1 MKKYTAVQA
10 LPKASAL
17 LAIALLALTTV
28 FINAC
33 GVKAVQASP
42 FGDEAPHKLVIQ
54 MNKDDK
60 KLQSEV
66 ITNAVNT
73 QKYFGPDDVQV
84 EIVVYGPGIYFITT
98 DSIFKPRIESLM
110 MSGVVF
116 TACAETL
123 ETIEKKTGKKLELI
137 NGVKTVSNGV
147 PHIMELQEKGYS
159 YLSP

>member
-1 MKKYTAVQA
+1 MKK
-10 LPKASAL
+10 LPFISSFAMASAL
-17 LAIALLALTTV
+17 ILVVMIS
-28 FINAC
+28 AC
-33 GVKAVQASP
+33 GVNPVQASP
-42 FGDEAPHKLVIQ
+42 FGDDAPHKLVIQ

-60 KLQSEV
+60 KLQSE
-66 ITNAVNT
+66 ILTNAVNT
-73 QKYFGPDDVQV
+73 QKYFGIDDVQV
-84 EIVVYGPGIYFITT
+84 EIVAYGPGIYFLTT

-123 ETIEKKTGKKLELI
+123 KTIERDTGKKLRLI
-137 NGVKTVSNGV
+137 KGVKTVSNGV

>member
-1 MKKYTAVQA
+1 MKKNLSSQPLGMAFGLLFFA
-10 LPKASAL
+10 A
-17 LAIALLALTTV
+17 LAIS
-28 FINAC
+28 AC
-33 GVKAVQASP
+33 SIGRVQASP
-42 FGDEAPHKLVIQ
+42 FGDDAPHKLVIQ

-60 KLQSEV
+60 KLQSEI

-84 EIVVYGPGIYFITT
+84 EIVVYGPGIYFLTT

-123 ETIEKKTGKKLELI
+123 KTIERDTGKKLQLI
-137 NGVKTVSNGV
+137 PGVKTVSNGV
-147 PHIMELQEKGYS
+147 PYIMELQEKGYS

>member
-1 MKKYTAVQA
+1 MKNVS
-10 LPKASAL
+10 PKIFPVAAATL
-17 LAIALLALTTV
+17 LAMLAAIIGASSV
-28 FINAC
+28 SH
-33 GVKAVQASP
+33 VQASP
-42 FGDEAPHKLVIQ
+42 FGDDAPHKLVIQ

-60 KLQSEV
+60 KLQSEI

-73 QKYFGPDDVQV
+73 QKYFGPDDVLV
-84 EIVVYGPGIYFITT
+84 EIVVYGPGIYFLTT

-123 ETIEKKTGKKLELI
+123 HTIERETGKKLNLI
-137 NGVKTVSNGV
+137 DGVKTVSNGV

>member
-1 MKKYTAVQA
+1 MKKFVVNQSFSAACAVLFLTA
-10 LPKASAL
+10 
-17 LAIALLALTTV
+17 LAIS
-28 FINAC
+28 AC
-33 GVKAVQASP
+33 GVDRVQASP

-84 EIVVYGPGIYFITT
+84 EIVVYGPGIYFITS

-123 ETIEKKTGKKLELI
+123 KTIERDTGKKLQLI
-137 NGVKTVSNGV
+137 PGVKTVSNGV
-147 PHIMELQEKGYS
+147 PRIMELQEKGYS

>member
-1 MKKYTAVQA
+1 MKKIVTSQSFSAAFAVMFVA
-10 LPKASAL
+10 A
-17 LAIALLALTTV
+17 LAIS
-28 FINAC
+28 AC
-33 GVKAVQASP
+33 GVDRVQASP

-66 ITNAVNT
+66 LTNAVNT

-84 EIVVYGPGIYFITT
+84 EIVVYGPGIYFLTT

-123 ETIEKKTGKKLELI
+123 KTIERDTGKKLQLI
-137 NGVKTVSNGV
+137 PGVKTVSNGV
-147 PHIMELQEKGYS
+147 PHMMELQEKGYS